1 MALYSN
7 TGSWS
12 SYCQIEKDTFE
23 MLKIPLTYITKYIKN
38 GVMGKRILLALNMSK
53 SYLKPNKQDFLSVS
67 VPLGFA

>member
-7 TGSWS
+7 TGRWS
-12 SYCQIEKDTFE
+12 SCCQIEKDTFE
-23 MLKIPLTYITKYIKN
+23 MLQIHLTYITKYIKN

-53 SYLKPNKQDFLSVS
+53 SYLKPNKQDFRSVN

>member
-12 SYCQIEKDTFE
+12 SYCQIEKDVFE
-23 MLKIPLTYITKYIKN
+23 MLKRSLTYIKKYIKN
-38 GVMGKRILLALNMSK
+38 DVMGRRILIALNMSK
-53 SYLKPNKQDFLSVS
+53 SYLKPNKQDSRSVS

>member
-12 SYCQIEKDTFE
+12 SYCQIEKDVFE
-23 MLKIPLTYITKYIKN
+23 MLKISLTYIKKYIKN
-38 GVMGKRILLALNMSK
+38 DVMGRRILIALNMSK
-53 SYLKPNKQDFLSVS
+53 SYLKPNKQDSRSVS